1 MKLFFHSDHTTFNN
15 PVDKKIFSLLNP
27 KLARIGYIP
36 SVSDPTR
43 KYFNRTKDWY
53 KKYGVKNYQYFDLG
67 EEYNERDIEKL
78 LSCDLIHLSGGDTI
92 EFAKN
97 IKKRDFKK
105 TLKQF
110 LDKGG
115 ILVGISAGS
124 YVMTPHFEIK
134 RVVYTEEVYKDE
146 DLQGMGLVDFEFLP
160 HLQVKRHLIE
170 KFIDYSKINE
180 ERTIYLC
187 EDNNGIFVDDGK
199 IEILGEVLILK
210 NGELIK

>member
-1 MKLFFHSDHTTFNN
+1 MKLFFHSDHTAFNN

-27 KLARIGYIP
+27 KSARIGYIP

-53 KKYGVKNYQYFDLG
+53 KKYGVENYQYFDLG
-67 EEYNERDIEKL
+67 EEYNEREIEKL

-92 EFAKN
+92 EFSKN
-97 IKKRDFKK
+97 IKNRNFKK

-124 YVMTPHFEIK
+124 YVMTPHFQIK
-134 RVVYTEEVYKDE
+134 RVVYPEEVYKDE

-160 HLQVKRHLIE
+160 HLQVKRHLV
-170 KFIDYSKINE
+170 KNFLDYSKTNKG
-180 ERTIYLC
+180 RTIYLC
-187 EDNNGIFVDDGK
+187 EDNNGVFVNDGK